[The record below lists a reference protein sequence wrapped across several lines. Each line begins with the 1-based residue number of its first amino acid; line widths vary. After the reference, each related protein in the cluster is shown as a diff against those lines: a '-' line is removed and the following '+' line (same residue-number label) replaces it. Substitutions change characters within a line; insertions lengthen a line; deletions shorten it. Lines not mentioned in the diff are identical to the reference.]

1 VELVPTFKT
10 QHTNVTIPVTI
21 KEKLSLLRQDQE
33 SYGMFLEK
41 ALYFYLE
48 HNPRSARPI
57 QPPMEQQ
64 QQLLPETIDSER
76 IFEIAMMSDPD
87 PNGFC
92 NLPLKIRTRTKVNS
106 IRIQGETYDDVTNR
120 ICDFFIRLKPPV
132 ILQKQPPPELEF
144 NPNIRYLRSA
154 IHESLQNVLRPYEGP
169 RLIQHTQR
177 PMINPRGTPMYEVW
191 YNGYAYT
198 LAKKMTVTT
207 IVELLNRKLIS
218 NK

>member
-1 VELVPTFKT
+1 VQLVPTYET
-10 QHTNVTIPVTI
+10 THTRVTIPVTI
-21 KEKLSLLRQDQE
+21 KEKLDLLRQEQE

-57 QPPMEQQ
+57 PPPMEQQ
-64 QQLLPETIDSER
+64 PQLLPETIDSER
-76 IFEIAMMSDPD
+76 VFEIAMMSDPD
-87 PNGFC
+87 PNSFTSF
-92 NLPLKIRTRTKVNS
+92 PLRWRTRNKIS
-106 IRIQGETYDDVTNR
+106 AIRAQGETYDDTMNR
-120 ICDFFIRLKPPV
+120 VCDYYNTMQPPV

-154 IHESLQNVLRPYEGP
+154 IHESLENVLRPYEGP